1 MLKPFF
7 FGILLSAVL
16 QFHQLNAQDLS
27 SAFEDQKGWKAG
39 VARVVITPPEYM
51 WMAGYAA
58 RDKPADGKLHDLWL
72 KALALE
78 DAEGNKA
85 LLITSDIIGFSRD
98 LSQSICRKLSE
109 MFNLERKD
117 IILSSS
123 HTHSGPVLNNN
134 LYGIYP
140 PFEDKQKEQILRYRK
155 FLETQVM
162 IAAERAVGSLAPS
175 GISTGVGISRFAVNR
190 RESGWE
196 GDVLYNPDVKGPSD
210 HSVPV
215 IKISDEDKRLKAI
228 VFGYAC
234 HATSL
239 SVNQWSG
246 DYPGFAQIEL
256 ERIFPAVT
264 AMFFAGFGADQNPF
278 PRGGVLQAE
287 QYGKELAISVERV
300 LKGDMRQIT
309 PSLTTVYEEIEL
321 GIAEPPDQQELD
333 HIMKNGAGWEKRWA
347 MMITEKQAA
356 GEKLEDSYPYYPIQV
371 WQLGE
376 QSLVVLGGEV
386 VVDYTLALRELLGN
400 DIIFMAYSN
409 DVMTY
414 IPSERVLSEGG
425 YEGRSSM
432 WVYGHRG
439 SWEPGL
445 EEKIINVVVRQMD
458 FCKNK
463 EIDYLE

>member
-1 MLKPFF
+1 MLRPYFYS
-7 FGILLSAVL
+7 ILLCTVL
-16 QFHQLNAQDLS
+16 FFCQLNAQQS
-27 SAFEDQKGWKAG
+27 YIPVNAERGWKAG
-39 VARVVITPPEYM
+39 VARVIITPPEYM

-58 RDKPADGKLHDLWL
+58 RDKPAEGKLHDLWL
-72 KALALE
+72 KALALQ
-78 DAEGNKA
+78 DAEGNTA

-98 LSQSICRKLSE
+98 LSQSICTKLYKK
-109 MFNLERKD
+109 FKLERKD

-140 PFEDKQKEQILRYRK
+140 PFGDKQKEQIIRYQH
-155 FLETQVM
+155 FLEAQAL
-162 IAAERAVGSLAPS
+162 IAAERAFGSLAPS
-175 GISTGVGISRFAVNR
+175 SISTGVGISRFAVNR
-190 RESGWE
+190 RETGWE
-196 GDVLYNPDVKGPSD
+196 GDILYNPDVKGPSD
-210 HSVPV
+210 HAGPV
-215 IKISDEDKRLKAI
+215 IRITDERNQLSAV

-239 SVNQWSG
+239 SINKWSG
-246 DYPGFAQIEL
+246 DYPGFTQIEI
-256 ERIFPAVT
+256 ERMYPTAT

-300 LKGDMRQIT
+300 LKGEMIPLT
-309 PSLTTVYEEIEL
+309 PSLKTVYEEIEL
-321 GIAEPPDQQELD
+321 EIAQPPDQAELKQ
-333 HIMKNGAGWEKRWA
+333 IIENGADWEKRWA
-347 MMITEKQAA
+347 AMIKKKQAA
-356 GEKLEDSYPYYPIQV
+356 GVKLEDSYPFYPVQG

-386 VVDYTLALRELLGN
+386 VVDYALALRELLGN
-400 DIIFMAYSN
+400 DIILIGYSN

-414 IPSERVLSEGG
+414 IPSERVLREGG
-425 YEGRSSM
+425 YEGKSSM

-439 SWEPGL
+439 TWKPGI
-445 EEKIINVVVRQMD
+445 EEKILNEVVRQMD

>member
-256 ERIFPAVT
+256 ERMFPAVT

-300 LKGDMRQIT
+300 LKGDMRPIT

-321 GIAEPPDQQELD
+321 GIAESPDQQELD
-333 HIMKNGAGWEKRWA
+333 HIIKNGADWEKRWA

-376 QSLVVLGGEV
+376 QSLIVLGGEV
-386 VVDYTLALRELLGN
+386 VVDYALALRELLGN
-400 DIIFMAYSN
+400 DIILMAYSN

-445 EEKIINVVVRQMD
+445 EEKIKNVVVRQMD